1 MADTADRKAM
11 GIRIKT
17 LRKAKH
23 WPQKQLASALGIRF
37 EQLNKYESGLN
48 NPPVDM
54 LVKLSEALDTTV
66 DYLLTGAQIEDS
78 QLANIRLFRR
88 FQALERLGE
97 EEQQTVM
104 RVIDAMI
111 AQHRVTSA
119 LAPVD

>member
-1 MADTADRKAM
+1 MADIADRKAM
-11 GIRIKT
+11 GVRIKA
-17 LRKAKH
+17 LRKVKH
-23 WPQKQLASALGIRF
+23 WPQKQLAGFLGIRF

-48 NPPVDM
+48 NPPVVM

-97 EEQQTVM
+97 EEQQTVG
-104 RVIDAMI
+104 
-111 AQHRVTSA
+111 
-119 LAPVD
+119 